1 MTVPWRI
8 RAELALAALAIVLA
22 ACVGSGSPGSTDDS
36 HDGSQKT
43 ARQQDD
49 TRRKASEAEDHGE
62 GGDASHRDDRADAP
76 STDEGEVRV
85 TVRGSRVRGPEE
97 VRMALGEPVRIEV
110 AADTS
115 DHLHVHGYDEF
126 ADVAPGRP
134 AMLRFEADI
143 PGAFEVELE
152 DSHLLLF
159 ELVVR

>member
-1 MTVPWRI
+1 MTFLWRV
-8 RAELALAALAIVLA
+8 RCERALAALAIVLA
-22 ACVGSGSPGSTDDS
+22 ACGGSGSPGSTDDS
-36 HDGSQKT
+36 QNTSPRVAK
-43 ARQQDD
+43 QQDE
-49 TRRKASEAEDHGE
+49 TRRDVSEPENR
-62 GGDASHRDDRADAP
+62 GGGDDASHRERAGAP
-76 STDEGEVRV
+76 STDGGEVRV

-97 VRMALGEPVRIEV
+97 VRMTLGEPVRIEV

-115 DHLHVHGYDEF
+115 DHVHVHGYDEF

-134 AMLRFEADI
+134 AMLRFKADI